1 VDAKLFGDLFSNQR
15 AIGKEDRSK
24 GIVSQDVI
32 DLPKMR
38 MEQRLPPR
46 NEEPQPLDLFK
57 FFQYR
62 LNLFFRKILMRTF
75 SDITVVALE
84 IASVC
89 HLELKIT
96 ERRDRGGIQRHF
108 FQKRGF
114 GESDQIFRETELDE
128 FLILFSDRRIGALAD
143 LEEKLIGIR
152 IQFVKFVFFDVVEI
166 GFFEV
171 F

>member
-1 VDAKLFGDLFSNQR
+1 
-15 AIGKEDRSK
+15 
-24 GIVSQDVI
+24 
-32 DLPKMR
+32 
-38 MEQRLPPR
+38 
-46 NEEPQPLDLFK
+46 
-57 FFQYR
+57 
-62 LNLFFRKILMRTF
+62 MRTF
-75 SDITVVALE
+75 SDITVAALE

-89 HLELKIT
+89 NLEFKIA

-114 GESDQIFRETELDE
+114 RESDQIFGEAESDK
-128 FLILFSDRRIGALAD
+128 FLIFLSDRRIAALAD